1 MFSEYP
7 KWLRHDGQADVL
19 VANAAAEAEQLAAWA
34 TETVTLSAKTPRESS
49 VSNITRWLDED
60 MDDEV
65 VSRKNHLLPQ
75 LDHDGN
81 GEPGGSLKPA
91 GDIVDLRA
99 TYKAKFGKRAFPGW
113 NAEEIAARLNAKP
126 ESGLDA

>member
-7 KWLRHDGQADVL
+7 KWLRHDGHADVL

-34 TETVTLSAKTPRESS
+34 AMPAVKPKRNA
-49 VSNITRWLDED
+49 
-60 MDDEV
+60 
-65 VSRKNHLLPQ
+65 LLPQ
-75 LDHDGN
+75 LDHDGD
-81 GEPGGSLKPA
+81 GEPGGSLKQA
-91 GDIVDLRA
+91 GDIADLRA